1 MYIMVLILL
10 VHLKLTY
17 WIKIHFG
24 HLGSKLGPQLEI
36 GVLKYI
42 QTYSFLIKMNYLY
55 TAHSIQKAT
64 QRKCQLPSI
73 SPRENQVLKKQDH
86 MIIFHRAIQS
96 NNVMSIMCWF
106 PEIPRIFQD
115 NKKEY
120 LTNSSALEVNLS
132 RKWFIDSKST
142 SNSTLNLKLVLEL
155 KNSYL
160 LLRKTSVKSNLL
172 SPVCLKLDVQVYR

>member
-1 MYIMVLILL
+1 
-10 VHLKLTY
+10 
-17 WIKIHFG
+17 
-24 HLGSKLGPQLEI
+24 
-36 GVLKYI
+36 
-42 QTYSFLIKMNYLY
+42 MNYLY
-55 TAHSIQKAT
+55 TAHIIQKAT
-64 QRKCQLPSI
+64 QRKCKLPSI

-106 PEIPRIFQD
+106 PEIPRTFQD

-155 KNSYL
+155 KNSHL

-172 SPVCLKLDVQVYR
+172 SPVCLKLDVQVYRWNLHLIWIQKKLSTCLELVIVNRINLKEYYPLLVFWKRKQELLR